1 MNRPASAASAR
12 ALLLALAAAPLA
24 ACAPPAPAPAP
35 ATDTTAAP
43 APAPAPALGGLSCTP
58 FGAHQGIEISLLFGL
73 TRPDGRAV
81 TDTEWAAFLR
91 DEVTPRFPDGLSV
104 FQTMGQWRDR
114 VTGRVTH
121 EPSRI
126 VWIAAGVATPDLLAR
141 IAAIRTSYRQR
152 FQQQSVGL
160 TIRPGCQAF

>member
-1 MNRPASAASAR
+1 MSRPPLNRPASAASAP

-24 ACAPPAPAPAP
+24 ACAPPAP
-35 ATDTTAAP
+35 DQAP
-43 APAPAPALGGLSCTP
+43 APAPAPTLGGLSCTP

-73 TRPDGRAV
+73 TRPDGRPV